1 MAGGSGPVPAEPSV
15 CLSPGAVMGSVT
27 AGMAV
32 MRPDVSAREKEK
44 ADSFKGVP
52 IACCCL
58 AWATCSASTCRKT
71 WHCSLY

>member
-32 MRPDVSAREKEK
+32 MRPDVSAREK

-52 IACCCL
+52 VACCCL
-58 AWATCSASTCRKT
+58 AWATCSVSTCRKT